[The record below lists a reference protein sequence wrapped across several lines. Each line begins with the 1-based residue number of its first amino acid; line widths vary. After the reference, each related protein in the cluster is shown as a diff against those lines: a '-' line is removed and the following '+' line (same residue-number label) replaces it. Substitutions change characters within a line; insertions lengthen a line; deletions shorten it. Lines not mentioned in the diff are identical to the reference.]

1 MPASL
6 ARLPK
11 TSASV
16 LAASCVA
23 ASLVTITGLGRAQTT
38 QPSAPPPAQQPSAPP
53 PAPSPQ
59 PPAAGQ
65 PPATPPPGDRPP
77 PHYYVEPAQGS
88 PTQTPAQPPSQPP
101 PSGPPVHEPPP
112 PGYGYAP
119 AGSLVYEPPPPPLP
133 RHIAPKYSF
142 WVGARIGWFVPFG
155 DLWARCTTPLGT
167 NDCGSFEGVEFN
179 DYASSGPVFELD
191 IGARLGRNYNL
202 FLLWEHAELGRG
214 DLDPASDTL
223 QRGEQDSA
231 NTDYYAI
238 ALRVSSDPDKVG
250 FLTEIALGTR
260 RFRTTWQNGAEL
272 QLTEA
277 PFEARLG
284 LGADIRMGPAFSLS
298 PLITLGVGA
307 FGEATHVAPD
317 GNSVDATTDYDARSG
332 HGWLTLQIGG
342 HFDIGGGG

>member
-6 ARLPK
+6 ALRPK
-11 TSASV
+11 TSASLFAV
-16 LAASCVA
+16 ACVA
-23 ASLVTITGLGRAQTT
+23 GSLVTTLGVARAQT
-38 QPSAPPPAQQPSAPP
+38 AQQPSSSPAAP
-53 PAPSPQ
+53 APQ
-59 PPAAGQ
+59 PPASGQ
-65 PPATPPPGDRPP
+65 PAGTPAPGDRPP
-77 PHYYVEPAQGS
+77 PHYYVDPAPAG
-88 PTQTPAQPPSQPP
+88 PAQPPQPQAQQQ

-119 AGSLVYEPPPPPLP
+119 TTLVYEPPPPPVP

-155 DLWARCTTPLGT
+155 DLWAQCTTPLPG
-167 NDCGSFEGVEFN
+167 NDCGSYEGVEFN

-214 DLDPASDTL
+214 DLDPASDPLT
-223 QRGEQDSA
+223 RGEQDGA
-231 NTDYYAI
+231 DTDYWAI

-250 FLTEIALGTR
+250 FLTEIALGAR
-260 RFRTTWQNGAEL
+260 RMRTTWQNGAEL

-317 GNSVDATTDYDARSG
+317 GTSVEATTDRDARSG